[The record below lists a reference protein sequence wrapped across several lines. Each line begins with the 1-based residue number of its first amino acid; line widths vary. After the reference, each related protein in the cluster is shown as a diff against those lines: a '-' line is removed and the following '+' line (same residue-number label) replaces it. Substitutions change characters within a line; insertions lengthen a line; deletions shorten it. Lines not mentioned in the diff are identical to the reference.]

1 MYQYWYTISVSNG
14 KNKPFMEVRLYRSET
29 GNQPVREWLLDLP
42 DADRKLIGEDIKT
55 AQFGWPLGMPL
66 IEKLEPGIWEIRSHL
81 RHGIA
86 RTLFTVEGNLMVLLH
101 GFIKKSNK
109 IPIGDLRVARQR
121 LANLR

>member
-1 MYQYWYTISVSNG
+1 
-14 KNKPFMEVRLYRSET
+14 MEVRFYRSET

-66 IEKLEPGIWEIRSHL
+66 IEKVEPGIWEIRSRL

-109 IPIGDLRVARQR
+109 IPIGDLRVAR
-121 LANLR
+121 

>member
-1 MYQYWYTISVSNG
+1 
-14 KNKPFMEVRLYRSET
+14 MEVRFYRSET

-66 IEKLEPGIWEIRSHL
+66 IEKVEPGIWEIRSHL